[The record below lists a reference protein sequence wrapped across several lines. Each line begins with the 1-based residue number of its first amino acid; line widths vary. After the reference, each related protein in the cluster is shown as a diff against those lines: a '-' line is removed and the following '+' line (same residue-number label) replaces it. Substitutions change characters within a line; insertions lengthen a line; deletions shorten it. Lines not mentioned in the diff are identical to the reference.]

1 MIYEDLV
8 SRDQKRLLTYE
19 NLEIF
24 FQMNTLWG
32 KSLYRK
38 FIAVN
43 GTTINEA
50 SFVKTVQK
58 CVKADPEEK
67 LKLIF
72 SLYDLNERGGI
83 NFNELLA
90 FVHVFLFSYFYLH
103 MNNSKMSLLMIVFWR
118 Q

>member
-1 MIYEDLV
+1 
-8 SRDQKRLLTYE
+8 
-19 NLEIF
+19 
-24 FQMNTLWG
+24 MNTLWG

-72 SLYDLNERGGI
+72 SLYDLNERGG
-83 NFNELLA
+83 
-90 FVHVFLFSYFYLH
+90 
-103 MNNSKMSLLMIVFWR
+103 
-118 Q
+118 